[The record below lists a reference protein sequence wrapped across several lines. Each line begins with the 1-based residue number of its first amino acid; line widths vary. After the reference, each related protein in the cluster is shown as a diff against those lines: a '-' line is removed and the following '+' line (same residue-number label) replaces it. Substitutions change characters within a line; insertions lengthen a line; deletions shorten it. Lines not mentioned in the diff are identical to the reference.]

1 MEQTINNVNITGV
14 LVKNGL
20 EKKEGQKGEFIGG
33 TLVLR
38 TDDKSEHEVKY
49 IANRYKKDKEG
60 NVTDVE
66 SGLYKGLE
74 TVIDEYKSL
83 ENNPEDP
90 DVIKIGLGNFDVQDY
105 MGKQDGLLKTY
116 ANASARFANRLTG
129 EELETTPK
137 VATFE
142 VEGIIT
148 DIIDELKK
156 EIPTGNKEIHL
167 DIIGYEGKIIPIKL
181 IVPAKIVPSF
191 MAAGFFPT
199 GAGKF
204 SGKIINTKKVET
216 ITEHQA
222 FGEDIVKQVT
232 TTLRLY
238 EVTGGTPKS
247 MADIKISNEE
257 YETAKSKR
265 RLKLQEIRNKA
276 SNPQNGFTQNP
287 SAINN
292 QAPTSMTANNPFTQG
307 SQNPFMQK

>member
-33 TLVLR
+33 SLILR
-38 TDDKSEHEVKY
+38 TDDKSEHEIRY
-49 IANRYKKDKEG
+49 IANKYKKDKEG
-60 NVTDVE
+60 NVTDEE

-105 MGKQDGLLKTY
+105 MGKQDGLLKTFT
-116 ANASARFANRLTG
+116 NVSARFANRISG
-129 EELETTPK
+129 EDLETNPK

-148 DIIDELKK
+148 NIVDELKK
-156 EIPTGNKEIHL
+156 EIATGNKEIHL
-167 DIIGYEGKIIPIKL
+167 DIIGYKGKIIPIKL
-181 IVPAKIVPSF
+181 IVPAKIAPAF

-204 SGKIINTKKVET
+204 SGKIINTKTVET
-216 ITEHQA
+216 KTEHQA

-238 EVTGGTPKS
+238 EVTGGTPKT
-247 MADIKISNEE
+247 MEDIKISNEE

-265 RLKLQEIRNKA
+265 RLKLQELKNKA
-276 SNPQNGFTQNP
+276 GNQQNGFTPNP
-287 SAINN
+287 AV
-292 QAPTSMTANNPFTQG
+292 QAPASMTANNPFAQG